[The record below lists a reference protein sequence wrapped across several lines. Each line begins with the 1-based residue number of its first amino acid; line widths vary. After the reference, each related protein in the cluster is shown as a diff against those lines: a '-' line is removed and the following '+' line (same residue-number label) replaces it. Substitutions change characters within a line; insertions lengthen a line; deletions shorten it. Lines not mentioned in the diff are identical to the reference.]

1 MTSHLS
7 LITPGTQKRN
17 RKTPCGVK
25 HKSDAAGREVF
36 SGRPRVTRLEVTNSV
51 VLVESYPAIEPGNFL
66 TEAHARELRTRGIR
80 TTWVDEVDSKLPRVL
95 ASLDR
100 DDRVMIAET
109 RPAAVEMLGETVRK
123 FDAGLLWW
131 DGWWMRDVPSVP
143 VDALRASATQ
153 GRIAGAGIDM
163 SGLMLAATS
172 EMHVSPLELLCIGW
186 SADATTLTVILRA
199 LAIAHARGANARLTV
214 CADELDDAVDPM
226 RLAFLAE
233 DFAVGRYVTCRNTRP
248 RGQALSRYHGLLDLS
263 NDEPVNS
270 RLLEAM
276 ACGVPVLSSNPNLAP
291 LVDGGP
297 VPLGF
302 RPGDARQLAT
312 RIVDLSHIGYENF
325 QGLRARVRDDVV
337 ARHSL
342 EVWADTVVAAM
353 TNQTDPETPV
363 VAIPVPALAAMAAM
377 PAVVVVESVAWPA
390 AVSPPRANS
399 RRVRWNPPAHLGKVA
414 VVAGLAVGTA
424 VGTYAL
430 AGGTNR
436 DTVFEPGV
444 HARTTISTVA
454 PTTAST
460 PPTTG
465 LGVAPV
471 VPAPPPSPPPTA
483 PPAPVATAP
492 SATIPA
498 ASGPSAEQSPSQ
510 PAAATPAPE
519 PAPAPD
525 TTLTP
530 PATAAPDPTEPA
542 PPDTAADP
550 TFGAGRG
557 RGRGRDQG

>member
-1 MTSHLS
+1 M
-7 LITPGTQKRN
+7 
-17 RKTPCGVK
+17 
-25 HKSDAAGREVF
+25 
-36 SGRPRVTRLEVTNSV
+36 
-51 VLVESYPAIEPGNFL
+51 LVESYPDIEPGNFL

-80 TTWVDEVDSKLPRVL
+80 TTWVDEVDSRLPRVL

-100 DDRVMIAET
+100 DDRVVIAET

-131 DGWWMRDVPSVP
+131 DGWWMRDVPPDP
-143 VDALRASATQ
+143 VDALRANVAQS
-153 GRIAGAGIDM
+153 RIAGAGIDM
-163 SGLMLAATS
+163 SGLTLAAAS
-172 EMHVSPLELLCIGW
+172 EVHVSPLELLHIGW
-186 SADATTLTVILRA
+186 RADAATLTVILRA

-226 RLAFLAE
+226 RLAFLAQ
-233 DFAVGRYVTCRNTRP
+233 DFAVGRSVTCRDTRP
-248 RGQALSRYHGLLDLS
+248 RGEGLSRYHGLLDLS
-263 NDEPVNS
+263 NDEPVNP
-270 RLLEAM
+270 RFLEAM
-276 ACGVPVLSSNPNLAP
+276 ACGVPVLSSNPKLAA

-302 RPGDARQLAT
+302 RPGDARQLAA
-312 RIVDLSHIGYENF
+312 RIVDLSHVGYENF

-337 ARHSL
+337 AGHSL

-353 TNQTDPETPV
+353 TNEVSPEVPV
-363 VAIPVPALAAMAAM
+363 VALPVPARVPSPAALA
-377 PAVVVVESVAWPA
+377 VVESAAWPA
-390 AVSPPRANS
+390 AVAATRAKS
-399 RRVRWNPPAHLGKVA
+399 RRVRWSPPAHLGKVA

-436 DTVFEPGV
+436 DTVFEPGL
-444 HARTTISTVA
+444 HARTTTSTVA

-471 VPAPPPSPPPTA
+471 VPAPPPIPPPTA

-492 SATIPA
+492 SATTPA
-498 ASGPSAEQSPSQ
+498 ASGPSAEESPSE

-519 PAPAPD
+519 PAPE
-525 TTLTP
+525 TTPSP
-530 PATAAPDPTEPA
+530 PATVAPDPTETA
-542 PPDTAADP
+542 PPDTTADP
-550 TFGAGRG
+550 TSGTGRG